1 VLCGAVVSI
10 VVFLTIKS
18 EVVISIVSDDYASA
32 LPGCVVVDATSTS
45 VVDAIMN
52 AIVTV
57 YTTFPSFSYQLLPH
71 DVM

>member
-10 VVFLTIKS
+10 VVFFTMKCR
-18 EVVISIVSDDYASA
+18 VVISIASDDYASA
-32 LPGCVVVDATSTS
+32 LPGWFLVDATSTS